1 MQIRLASIFFF
12 FILLFLSF
20 SFSYLNENC
29 FDTNLFTSPGCLV
42 KQPTN
47 CSRLSRKRRRRRGP
61 VPLSLA
67 ALLLCV
73 VVWLFCSGG
82 MWTIAH
88 PSSAGP
94 SWRPSIKDEETT
106 RTSKSPIHFCL
117 CRDIYHGDV
126 IEISIHPVCVPCPPH
141 RLCVFHFL
149 PEKWPHRS
157 RIGTWKWEK
166 RRRLFGGNRKK
177 KYIFLAKEIADK
189 TWNNSGFSPFY
200 PTIPPSASYFCFMDL
215 AVIVGLHTKV
225 WFISIRLSLL
235 F

>member
-12 FILLFLSF
+12 FFFFFFCLFLSLIWTKIVLTRIF
-20 SFSYLNENC
+20 LQVRVALWS
-29 FDTNLFTSPGCLV
+29 
-42 KQPTN
+42 
-47 CSRLSRKRRRRRGP
+47 SRLIALDCHEKEEEEEDQSLSLLPPFFSVSSFGSFAPEECERLPTHHRQDQVGDHPLRMKRRP
-61 VPLSLA
+61 EPAS
-67 ALLLCV
+67 
-73 VVWLFCSGG
+73 
-82 MWTIAH
+82 
-88 PSSAGP
+88 
-94 SWRPSIKDEETT
+94 RPSISVYVEIFIMV
-106 RTSKSPIHFCL
+106 TSSRLVYILSVF
-117 CRDIYHGDV
+117 
-126 IEISIHPVCVPCPPH
+126 PVPPT
-141 RLCVFHFL
+141 VFRFL

-166 RRRLFGGNRKK
+166 RRRLFGGNRKKK